1 MNSSKQVYVVGAGI
15 SGLIAAL
22 ELEQAGFE
30 PIILEKSDGVGGR
43 VRTVEIEGYRL
54 DIGFQVLLS
63 AYPLVNKYL
72 DMNALGL
79 QKLASGAQILVNGN
93 RYRIGDP
100 TRDLGALLPTVF
112 ANIGSVAD
120 KFRILLLNQRLK
132 RKTIEEIFDS
142 TEFTTLEYLE
152 GLGFSKKIID
162 RFFRPF
168 FAGIFLEPSLRT
180 SSRMFEFVYKMF
192 GEGYATI
199 PANGIGALSEQLK
212 SKLTR
217 TEIRLQ
223 TPVNR
228 VTNEDIYL
236 DSGEVLPH
244 TGVIITG
251 DASALVQNMN
261 DQQVRWKS
269 CLNLYFEVDKT
280 SIPAHTI
287 ALIADAGKRA
297 NNLYAF
303 TDAKGREIVSVTCLE
318 YDGLPSDQ
326 IQKEVEEELRQYCGV
341 SQLKHITTFDIPQAL
356 PDLQNLKTTSSPS
369 ESQLTDQIF
378 LAGDVLFNGS
388 LNAAMESGRLA
399 AEGFKEKSQGIF
411 A

>member
-1 MNSSKQVYVVGAGI
+1 MNSSKQVYIVGAGV

-43 VRTVEIEGYRL
+43 VRTLEIEGYRL

-79 QKLASGAQILVNGN
+79 QKLASGAQILVNGQ

-120 KFRILLLNQRLK
+120 KFRILRLNQRLK

-142 TEFTTLEYLE
+142 AEFTTLEYLE
-152 GLGFSKKIID
+152 GLGFSAKIID

-199 PANGIGALSEQLK
+199 PANGIGAIGEQLK
-212 SKLTR
+212 SKLMR

-228 VTNEDIYL
+228 VTNEDIVL

-244 TGVIITG
+244 SGVIITG
-251 DASALVQNMN
+251 DASALVHNMN
-261 DQQVRWKS
+261 DQHIRWKS

-287 ALIADAGKRA
+287 ALIADADKRA

-303 TDAKGREIVSVTCLE
+303 TDAKGREIVSVTCLD

-326 IQKEVEEELRQYCGV
+326 IQKDVEQELRQYCGV

-356 PDLQNLKTTSSPS
+356 PDLQNLKATSSPS

-399 AEGFKEKSQGIF
+399 AEALKEKSHGIF

>member
-79 QKLASGAQILVNGN
+79 QKLASGAQILVNGK

-142 TEFTTLEYLE
+142 AEFTTLEYLE

-223 TPVNR
+223 TTVNR

-244 TGVIITG
+244 SGVIITG
-251 DASALVQNMN
+251 DASALVQNIN

-303 TDAKGREIVSVTCLE
+303 TDTKGREIVSVTCLE

>member
-79 QKLASGAQILVNGN
+79 QKLASGAQILVNGK

-142 TEFTTLEYLE
+142 AEFTTLEYLE
-152 GLGFSKKIID
+152 GLGFSKKIIN

-244 TGVIITG
+244 SGVIITG
-251 DASALVQNMN
+251 DASALVHNIN

-280 SIPAHTI
+280 SIPAHNI
-287 ALIADAGKRA
+287 ALIADPGKRA

-326 IQKEVEEELRQYCGV
+326 IQKEVEQELRQYCGV
-341 SQLKHITTFDIPQAL
+341 SQLKYITTFDIPQAL
-356 PDLQNLKTTSSPS
+356 PDLQNLKTTSSSS
-369 ESQLTDQIF
+369 ESQLTDHIF

>member
-1 MNSSKQVYVVGAGI
+1 MLRVCFLAYVDDGH
-15 SGLIAAL
+15 
-22 ELEQAGFE
+22 EQIF
-30 PIILEKSDGVGGR
+30 PNV
-43 VRTVEIEGYRL
+43 
-54 DIGFQVLLS
+54 
-63 AYPLVNKYL
+63 
-72 DMNALGL
+72 
-79 QKLASGAQILVNGN
+79 
-93 RYRIGDP
+93 
-100 TRDLGALLPTVF
+100 PTVF
-112 ANIGSVAD
+112 ANIGSAAD
-120 KFRILLLNQRLK
+120 KIRILRLNQRLK
-132 RKTIEEIFDS
+132 RKTIEEIFTS
-142 TEFTTLEYLE
+142 SESTTLEYLQS
-152 GLGFSKKIID
+152 LGFSKKIID
-162 RFFRPF
+162 RFFQPF
-168 FAGIFLEPSLRT
+168 FAGIFLETSLHT

-199 PANGIGALSEQLK
+199 PANGIGAISEQLK
-212 SKLTR
+212 SKLTH

-223 TPVNR
+223 TTVNR
-228 VTNEDIYL
+228 VTNDDIVL

-251 DASALVQNMN
+251 DASTLVHNMN

-280 SIPAHTI
+280 SIPDHTI
-287 ALIADAGKRA
+287 ALIADRGKRA

-326 IQKEVEEELRQYCGV
+326 IQKEVEQELRQYCGI
-341 SQLKHITTFDIPQAL
+341 SQLKHIITFDIPQAL
-356 PDLQNLKTTSSPS
+356 PDLQNLKTTASPS

-399 AEGFKEKSQGIF
+399 AEGLKEKRQGIF

>member
-1 MNSSKQVYVVGAGI
+1 MNSSKQVYIVGAGI

-79 QKLASGAQILVNGN
+79 HKLASGAQILVNGK

-112 ANIGSVAD
+112 ANIGSVVD

-132 RKTIEEIFDS
+132 RKAIEEIFDS
-142 TEFTTLEYLE
+142 AEFTTLEYLE

-212 SKLTR
+212 SKLMR
-217 TEIRLQ
+217 SEIRLQ

-244 TGVIITG
+244 SGVIITG
-251 DASALVQNMN
+251 DASALVHNIN

-287 ALIADAGKRA
+287 SLIADPGKRA
-297 NNLYAF
+297 NNWYAF

-326 IQKEVEEELRQYCGV
+326 IQKEVEQELRQYCGV

>member
-1 MNSSKQVYVVGAGI
+1 MNSSKQVYIVGAGV

-43 VRTVEIEGYRL
+43 VRTLEIEGYRL

-79 QKLASGAQILVNGN
+79 QKLASGAQILVNGK

-120 KFRILLLNQRLK
+120 KFRILRLNQRLK

-142 TEFTTLEYLE
+142 AEFTTLEYLE
-152 GLGFSKKIID
+152 GLGFSAKIID

-199 PANGIGALSEQLK
+199 PANGIGAIGEQLK
-212 SKLTR
+212 SKLMR

-228 VTNEDIYL
+228 VTNEDIVL

-244 TGVIITG
+244 SGVIITG
-251 DASALVQNMN
+251 DASALVHNMN
-261 DQQVRWKS
+261 DQHIRWKS

-287 ALIADAGKRA
+287 ALIADADKRA

-303 TDAKGREIVSVTCLE
+303 TDAKGREIVSVTCLD

-326 IQKEVEEELRQYCGV
+326 IQKDVEQELRQYCGV

-356 PDLQNLKTTSSPS
+356 PDLQNLKSTSSPS

-399 AEGFKEKSQGIF
+399 AEALKEKSHGIF

>member
-79 QKLASGAQILVNGN
+79 HKLASGAQILVNGKS
-93 RYRIGDP
+93 YRIGDP

-132 RKTIEEIFDS
+132 RKAIEEIFDS
-142 TEFTTLEYLE
+142 AEFTTLEYLE

-223 TPVNR
+223 TTVNR

-251 DASALVQNMN
+251 DASALVHNIN

-318 YDGLPSDQ
+318 YDGLPNDQ

>member
-43 VRTVEIEGYRL
+43 VRTVEVEGYRL

-79 QKLASGAQILVNGN
+79 QKLASGAQILVNGK

-142 TEFTTLEYLE
+142 AEFTTLEYLE

-223 TPVNR
+223 TTVNR

-244 TGVIITG
+244 SGVIITG
-251 DASALVQNMN
+251 DASALVHNIN

-287 ALIADAGKRA
+287 SLIADPGKRA

-326 IQKEVEEELRQYCGV
+326 IQKEVEQELRQYCGV

>member
-1 MNSSKQVYVVGAGI
+1 M
-15 SGLIAAL
+15 IAAL

-79 QKLASGAQILVNGN
+79 QKLASGAQILVNGK

-142 TEFTTLEYLE
+142 AEFTTLEYLE

-223 TPVNR
+223 TTVNR

-236 DSGEVLPH
+236 DSGEVLTH
-244 TGVIITG
+244 SGVIITG
-251 DASALVQNMN
+251 DASALVQNIN

-303 TDAKGREIVSVTCLE
+303 TDTKGREIVSVTCLE

>member
-22 ELEQAGFE
+22 ELEKAGFE

-43 VRTVEIEGYRL
+43 VRTVEVEGYRL

-79 QKLASGAQILVNGN
+79 QKLASGAQILVNGK

-132 RKTIEEIFDS
+132 RKAIEEIFDS
-142 TEFTTLEYLE
+142 AEFTTLEYLE

-244 TGVIITG
+244 SGVIITG
-251 DASALVQNMN
+251 DASALLHNMN

-287 ALIADAGKRA
+287 SLIADPGKRA
-297 NNLYAF
+297 NNWYAF

-326 IQKEVEEELRQYCGV
+326 IQKEVEEELRQYCEV

>member
-63 AYPLVNKYL
+63 TYPLVNKYL

-152 GLGFSKKIID
+152 GIGFSKKIID

-236 DSGEVLPH
+236 GSGEVLPH

-287 ALIADAGKRA
+287 ALIADPGKRA

-326 IQKEVEEELRQYCGV
+326 IQKEVEQELRQYFGV

>member
-1 MNSSKQVYVVGAGI
+1 MNSSKQVYIVGAGV

-43 VRTVEIEGYRL
+43 VRTLEIEGYRL

-79 QKLASGAQILVNGN
+79 QKLASGAQILVNGQ

-120 KFRILLLNQRLK
+120 KFRILRLNQRLK

-142 TEFTTLEYLE
+142 AEFTTLEYLE
-152 GLGFSKKIID
+152 GLGFSAKIID

-199 PANGIGALSEQLK
+199 PANGIGAIGEQLK
-212 SKLTR
+212 SKLMR

-228 VTNEDIYL
+228 VTNEDIVL

-244 TGVIITG
+244 SGVIITG
-251 DASALVQNMN
+251 DASALVHNMN
-261 DQQVRWKS
+261 DQHIRWKS

-287 ALIADAGKRA
+287 ALIADADKRA

-303 TDAKGREIVSVTCLE
+303 TDAKGREIVSVTCLD

-326 IQKEVEEELRQYCGV
+326 IQKDVEQELRQYCGV

-356 PDLQNLKTTSSPS
+356 PDLQNLKSTSSPS

-399 AEGFKEKSQGIF
+399 AEALKEKSHGIF

>member
-63 AYPLVNKYL
+63 TYPLVNKYL

>member
-22 ELEQAGFE
+22 ELEKAGFE

-43 VRTVEIEGYRL
+43 VRTVEVEGYRL

-79 QKLASGAQILVNGN
+79 HKLASGAQILVNGK

-112 ANIGSVAD
+112 ANIGSVVD

-142 TEFTTLEYLE
+142 PEFTTLEYLE

-168 FAGIFLEPSLRT
+168 FAGIFLEPSLHT

-244 TGVIITG
+244 SGVIITG
-251 DASALVQNMN
+251 DASALLHNMN

-280 SIPAHTI
+280 SIPARTI
-287 ALIADAGKRA
+287 ALIADASKRA

-318 YDGLPSDQ
+318 YDGLPNDQ

>member
-1 MNSSKQVYVVGAGI
+1 MNSSKQVYIVGAGV

-79 QKLASGAQILVNGN
+79 QKLASGAQILVNGK

-120 KFRILLLNQRLK
+120 KFRILRLNQRLK

-142 TEFTTLEYLE
+142 AEFTTLEYLE
-152 GLGFSKKIID
+152 GLGFSAKIID

-199 PANGIGALSEQLK
+199 PANGIGAIGEQLK
-212 SKLTR
+212 SKLMR

-228 VTNEDIYL
+228 VTNEDIVL

-244 TGVIITG
+244 SGVIITG
-251 DASALVQNMN
+251 DASALVHNMN
-261 DQQVRWKS
+261 DQHIRWKS

-287 ALIADAGKRA
+287 ALIADADKRA

-303 TDAKGREIVSVTCLE
+303 TDAKGREIVSVTCLD

-326 IQKEVEEELRQYCGV
+326 IQKDVEQELRQYCGV

-356 PDLQNLKTTSSPS
+356 PDLQNLKSTSSPS

-399 AEGFKEKSQGIF
+399 AEALKEKSHGIF

>member
-79 QKLASGAQILVNGN
+79 QKLASGAQILVNGK

-142 TEFTTLEYLE
+142 PEFTTLEYLE

-228 VTNEDIYL
+228 VTNEDIVL

-244 TGVIITG
+244 SGVIITG
-251 DASALVQNMN
+251 DASALVHNMK
-261 DQQVRWKS
+261 DQHIRWKS

-287 ALIADAGKRA
+287 ALIADPGKRA

-326 IQKEVEEELRQYCGV
+326 IQKEVEQELHVYCGV

>member
-63 AYPLVNKYL
+63 TYPLVNKYL

-152 GLGFSKKIID
+152 GIGFSKKIID

-236 DSGEVLPH
+236 GSGEVLPH

>member
-30 PIILEKSDGVGGR
+30 PIILEKSEGVGGR

-79 QKLASGAQILVNGN
+79 QKLASGAQILVNGK

-142 TEFTTLEYLE
+142 PEFTTLEYLE

-199 PANGIGALSEQLK
+199 PANGIGALSEQIK

-228 VTNEDIYL
+228 VTNEDIVL

-244 TGVIITG
+244 SGVIITG
-251 DASALVQNMN
+251 DASALVHNMK
-261 DQQVRWKS
+261 DQHIRWKS

-326 IQKEVEEELRQYCGV
+326 IQKEVEQELHVYCGV

>member
-1 MNSSKQVYVVGAGI
+1 MNSSKQVYIVGAGI

-43 VRTVEIEGYRL
+43 VRTLEIEGYRL

-79 QKLASGAQILVNGN
+79 HKLASGAQILVNGK

-112 ANIGSVAD
+112 ANIGSVVD

-142 TEFTTLEYLE
+142 PEFTTLEYLE

-244 TGVIITG
+244 SGVIITG
-251 DASALVQNMN
+251 DASALLHNMN

-280 SIPAHTI
+280 SIPARTI
-287 ALIADAGKRA
+287 ALIADASKRA

-303 TDAKGREIVSVTCLE
+303 TDAQGREIVSVTCLE

-326 IQKEVEEELRQYCGV
+326 IQKEVEQELRQYCGV

>member
-1 MNSSKQVYVVGAGI
+1 MNSSKQVYIVGAGV

-30 PIILEKSDGVGGR
+30 PVILEKSDAVGGR
-43 VRTVEIEGYRL
+43 VRTVEVDEYHL

-79 QKLASGAQILVNGN
+79 QKLASGAQILVNGK

-100 TRDLGALLPTVF
+100 MRDLTALLPTVF

-120 KFRILLLNQRLK
+120 KFRILRLNQQLK
-132 RKTIEEIFDS
+132 RKTIEEIFTS
-142 TEFTTLEYLE
+142 SESTTLEYLQ

-162 RFFRPF
+162 RFFQPF
-168 FAGIFLEPSLRT
+168 FAGIFLETSLHT

-199 PANGIGALSEQLK
+199 PANGIGAISEQLK
-212 SKLTR
+212 SKLTH

-223 TPVNR
+223 TTVNR
-228 VTNEDIYL
+228 VTNEDIVL

-251 DASALVQNMN
+251 DASALVHNMN

-269 CLNLYFEVDKT
+269 CLNQYFEVDKT
-280 SIPAHTI
+280 SIPARTI
-287 ALIADAGKRA
+287 ALIADRGKRA

-303 TDAKGREIVSVTCLE
+303 TDARGREVISVTCLHYE
-318 YDGLPSDQ
+318 GVSSDQ
-326 IQKEVEEELRQYCGV
+326 IQKEVEKELRQYCGV

-356 PDLQNLKTTSSPS
+356 PDLQNLKTTASPS
-369 ESQLTDQIF
+369 ESQLTENIF

-399 AEGFKEKSQGIF
+399 AEGLKEKRQGIF

>member
-79 QKLASGAQILVNGN
+79 QKLASGAQILVNGK

-142 TEFTTLEYLE
+142 PEFTTLEYLE

-228 VTNEDIYL
+228 VTNEDIVL

-244 TGVIITG
+244 SGVIITG
-251 DASALVQNMN
+251 DASALVHNMK
-261 DQQVRWKS
+261 DQHIRWKS

-287 ALIADAGKRA
+287 ALIADPGKRA

-303 TDAKGREIVSVTCLE
+303 TDAKGREIVSVTCLK

-326 IQKEVEEELRQYCGV
+326 IQKEVEQELHVYCGV

>member
-43 VRTVEIEGYRL
+43 VRTLEIEGYRL

-79 QKLASGAQILVNGN
+79 HKLASGAQILVNGK

-112 ANIGSVAD
+112 ANIGSVVD

-132 RKTIEEIFDS
+132 RKAIEEIFDS
-142 TEFTTLEYLE
+142 AEFTTLEYLE

-223 TPVNR
+223 TTVNR

-244 TGVIITG
+244 SGVIITG
-251 DASALVQNMN
+251 DASALLHNMN

-287 ALIADAGKRA
+287 SLIADPGKRA
-297 NNLYAF
+297 NNWYAF

-318 YDGLPSDQ
+318 YDGLPNDQ

>member
-79 QKLASGAQILVNGN
+79 QKLASGAQILVNGK

-132 RKTIEEIFDS
+132 RKAIEEIFDS
-142 TEFTTLEYLE
+142 AEFTTLEYLE

-223 TPVNR
+223 TTVNR

-251 DASALVQNMN
+251 DASALVHNIN

-287 ALIADAGKRA
+287 SLIADPGKRA
-297 NNLYAF
+297 NNWYAF

-318 YDGLPSDQ
+318 YDGLPNDQ

>member
-1 MNSSKQVYVVGAGI
+1 MNSSKQVYIVGAGI

-79 QKLASGAQILVNGN
+79 QKLASGAQILVNGK

-120 KFRILLLNQRLK
+120 KFRILRLNQRLK
-132 RKTIEEIFDS
+132 RRTIEEIFDS
-142 TEFTTLEYLE
+142 PEFTTLEYLE

-244 TGVIITG
+244 SGVVITG
-251 DASALVQNMN
+251 DASALIHNMN

-280 SIPAHTI
+280 SIPARTI

-303 TDAKGREIVSVTCLE
+303 TDAQGREIVSVTCLE

-326 IQKEVEEELRQYCGV
+326 IQKEVEQELRQYCGV

-356 PDLQNLKTTSSPS
+356 PDLQNLKTTSSPR
-369 ESQLTDQIF
+369 EIKLTDQIF
-378 LAGDVLFNGS
+378 LAGDVLCHGS
-388 LNAAMESGRLA
+388 FNAAMDSGRFA